1 MPVGALSRHPVRD
14 VPAQRRGDA
23 RPHGRPAARV
33 GWPRRQRG
41 RRTPRSGSH
50 PRLALARPRRRP
62 QHLGRRPVGG
72 ARRRR
77 TSWSP
82 TPGRTRSPRRP
93 RPAGRR
99 SCCRSADPTTSSTPP
114 ARCSPTAG
122 RPSSGPPG
130 PPPTSGPACSTG
142 PPTSTRSAGRN
153 GATAGPPT
161 GSPTSVLETPRAP
174 RRRGCP
180 MSRVAVVT
188 IAHGRHEHLA
198 AQHGSLARGTVRPD
212 HYLAVAMDD
221 PAIVEATGRRA
232 HPRGRRRRSRT
243 RGRPAA
249 GRRPQPRRPHRDR
262 RRRRRGG
269 AARRRLPGRGRARGV
284 VRRRGHGA
292 TGAHLVGTGDLP
304 ASPPA
309 GRLPRRP
316 GRPRGLGRPAPGAT
330 EPCARRAAGV
340 RRPRPLL
347 VAVLRACTRARGS
360 ASAASA
366 RTTSAT
372 AARTPTWVVR
382 RSPAASGSAGSAAPA
397 PTTSTTR

>member
-14 VPAQRRGDA
+14 GPG
-23 RPHGRPAARV
+23 AA
-33 GWPRRQRG
+33 
-41 RRTPRSGSH
+41 
-50 PRLALARPRRRP
+50 
-62 QHLGRRPVGG
+62 
-72 ARRRR
+72 ARRRAAVRSPCCSGRVATTSAPTTYASLRKPPPTGTGTCSAPTAAPGSPTRRRCSPAR

-93 RPAGRR
+93 RPADRR
-99 SCCRSADPTTSSTPP
+99 SSSRKPDPTTSSRPP
-114 ARCSPTAG
+114 APCWPTAG
-122 RPSSGPPG
+122 RPSSRPAWPDADEWAGVLDRAAALDPRPLGRVVRRPGRRPVRRRGPG
-130 PPPTSGPACSTG
+130 D
-142 PPTSTRSAGRN
+142 
-153 GATAGPPT
+153 
-161 GSPTSVLETPRAP
+161 PRAH

-180 MSRVAVVT
+180 MTASPSSRSPT
-188 IAHGRHEHLA
+188 A
-198 AQHGSLARGTVRPD
+198 ATSTSPRQHRSLARGTVRPD

-221 PAIVEATGRRA
+221 PAIVEAPGRGA

-269 AARRRLPGRGRARGV
+269 AARRRLPGRRRPRGV

-347 VAVLRACTRARGS
+347 VAVLRR
-360 ASAASA
+360 
-366 RTTSAT
+366 
-372 AARTPTWVVR
+372 
-382 RSPAASGSAGSAAPA
+382 APA
-397 PTTSTTR
+397 HVGAPRRLLRGLRRLRRGGHRPGSYG